1 MSDGSGN
8 AGYSI
13 RAVSQATGLTVETL
27 RSWERRYRV
36 IVPKRDQ
43 SGHRIYTACDVSRLR
58 RLRESTDRGHP
69 IGKIAHL
76 SNEDLGFLLSDPQ
89 GGRADAAAAQT
100 LVNRIL
106 CSVDRFLPTECE
118 QIMAMAFALLPA
130 ADAARDVLAP
140 ALHEVGD
147 RWHRGE
153 FTIGQERIASSAAR
167 RQLTSLLTTFGS
179 ATRGPGVV
187 FATVSGE
194 QHELGILMHAAMAAS
209 LMLRAYYLGPDVPAE
224 EIGTYARRV
233 SACAVAISM
242 VMPDAIDTT
251 LVQLKILRRVLPTN
265 IEIWIGGAGA
275 SSIDPAHFPAGSIH
289 MAARGDF
296 EQRVALLAATGC
308 EPPPRILRQAPG

>member
-13 RAVSQATGLTVETL
+13 KAVSQATGLTVATL
-27 RSWERRYRV
+27 RAWERRYRV
-36 IVPKRDQ
+36 IEPKRDE

-58 RLRESTDRGHP
+58 RLRETTDRGHQ

-76 SNEDLGFLLSDPQ
+76 SNEDLGFLLSGPQ
-89 GGRADAAAAQT
+89 GGRPDTAAAQT
-100 LVNRIL
+100 LVRRIL
-106 CSVDRFLPTECE
+106 YSVDQFQPTECE

-179 ATRGPGVV
+179 TARGPSVV
-187 FATVSGE
+187 FATLSGE

-224 EIGTYARRV
+224 EIGNYARRV
-233 SACAVAISM
+233 NACAVAISM
-242 VMPDAIDTT
+242 VMSDAVDTT
-251 LVQLKILRRVLPTN
+251 LLQLKVLRRNLPAN

-296 EQRVALLAATGC
+296 EQRVALLAARG
-308 EPPPRILRQAPG
+308 

>member
-13 RAVSQATGLTVETL
+13 KAVSQATGLTVGTL
-27 RSWERRYRV
+27 RAWERRYRV
-36 IVPKRDQ
+36 IEPRRDE
-43 SGHRIYTACDVSRLR
+43 GGRRIYTACDVSRLR
-58 RLRESTDRGHP
+58 RLRETTDRGHQ

-76 SNEDLGFLLSDPQ
+76 SNEDLGSLLSGPQ
-89 GGRADAAAAQT
+89 AGLPDAAAALT
-100 LVNRIL
+100 LVSRIL
-106 CSVDRFLPTECE
+106 CSVDQFRPTECE

-140 ALHEVGD
+140 ALHEVGE

-179 ATRGPGVV
+179 AAHGPSVV

-194 QHELGILMHAAMAAS
+194 QHELGVLMHAAMAAS

-224 EIGTYARRV
+224 EIGNYAQRV
-233 SACAVAISM
+233 NACAVAISM
-242 VMPDAIDTT
+242 VMSDAIDTT
-251 LVQLKILRRVLPTN
+251 LLQLKVLRRNLPAR

-275 SSIDPAHFPAGSIH
+275 SGIDPAHFPAGSIH

-296 EQRVALLAATGC
+296 EQRVALL
-308 EPPPRILRQAPG
+308 Q

>member
-13 RAVSQATGLTVETL
+13 KAVSQATGLTVETL
-27 RSWERRYRV
+27 RAWERRYRV
-36 IVPKRDQ
+36 IEPKRDE

-58 RLRESTDRGHP
+58 RLRESTDRGHQ

-76 SNEDLGFLLSDPQ
+76 SNEDLGFLLSGPQ
-89 GGRADAAAAQT
+89 GGRPDAAAAQT

-106 CSVDRFLPTECE
+106 RSVDQFLPTECE

-167 RQLTSLLTTFGS
+167 RQLTSLLTAFGGT
-179 ATRGPGVV
+179 ARGPGVV

-194 QHELGILMHAAMAAS
+194 QHELGVLMHAAMAAS

-224 EIGTYARRV
+224 EISNYARRV

-242 VMPDAIDTT
+242 VMHDAIDTT
-251 LVQLKILRRVLPTN
+251 LVQLKVLRRNLPAN

-296 EQRVALLAATGC
+296 ELRVALLAASGC
-308 EPPPRILRQAPG
+308 EQPLPRNTPAGS